1 MEKFNHLSINKKIK
15 YIFFSCLLI
24 FSFHLFPLFFVGD
37 LIVYISDNLDLWIP
51 QSVVASKILTGDF
64 GAAKVFMNEELPWT
78 FVYGSLFPINLI
90 YNYFDISSA
99 YLSVDILV
107 RIIGF
112 LSFFYFIKNY
122 HSSLILKIFASC
134 LFSSFLVTTNW
145 GFGVATFPYLLSI
158 CLKKKNIS
166 IKNYIALSIIALNT
180 DLYLHGIYIY
190 YVIFFY
196 LIFFLKISRENLSNL
211 LKIFLVYSFFILISN
226 FNLIYSILVFSPFQF
241 QLAEHTL
248 NDNFSKILY
257 DGIISFFKPYNVNAY
272 FFPNIF
278 VIALLNLSII
288 LSLIK
293 KVKINLNLIK
303 LLLLLQI
310 SIIFFSTIQN
320 YEIFSALKG
329 AKLNRISYLL
339 PFFHT
344 FLIFN
349 LINEI
354 KVKKINLF
362 YSLLIISILYNQI
375 SPSAFTVIKEKLN
388 YDQLSEKNKSLIKR
402 RYEKKEFLQLIIDM
416 KRLSPE
422 NQKNTEFIRGSHY
435 ANSIRSYYRVND
447 YKIIKRMVKDSKT
460 FSIGLDPF
468 KAVVSD
474 IKVIGG
480 YYRYYPSA
488 YKKKYNEIIKEQIE
502 YIESLNE
509 NFDRKKRVAQFK
521 DQGMFLYSNVRKG
534 DDIRINFEKLKTMNV
549 GFVISGFKIYN
560 ENVSLICDQ
569 CNGNKNLYL
578 YSLQ

>member
-1 MEKFNHLSINKKIK
+1 M
-15 YIFFSCLLI
+15 
-24 FSFHLFPLFFVGD
+24 
-37 LIVYISDNLDLWIP
+37 
-51 QSVVASKILTGDF
+51 
-64 GAAKVFMNEELPWT
+64 
-78 FVYGSLFPINLI
+78 
-90 YNYFDISSA
+90 
-99 YLSVDILV
+99 
-107 RIIGF
+107 
-112 LSFFYFIKNY
+112 
-122 HSSLILKIFASC
+122 
-134 LFSSFLVTTNW
+134 
-145 GFGVATFPYLLSI
+145 
-158 CLKKKNIS
+158 
-166 IKNYIALSIIALNT
+166 
-180 DLYLHGIYIY
+180 
-190 YVIFFY
+190 
-196 LIFFLKISRENLSNL
+196 
-211 LKIFLVYSFFILISN
+211 VYSFFILISN